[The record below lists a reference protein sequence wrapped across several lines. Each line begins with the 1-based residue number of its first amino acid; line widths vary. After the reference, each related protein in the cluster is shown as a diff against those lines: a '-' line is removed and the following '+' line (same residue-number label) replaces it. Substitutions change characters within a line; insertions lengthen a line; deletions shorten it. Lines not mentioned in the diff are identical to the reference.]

1 VNLPF
6 EARGDFAR
14 VDVTRGGLV
23 ESLHAVSVAVV
34 DAEGRLVAL
43 AGDPHGATF
52 YRSAAKPFQAL
63 PLVEDGVAD
72 ALELTDEELALCC
85 ASHSGE
91 PRHLEVARSILRK
104 AGLGPAAL
112 ACGPHLPFHEET
124 AARLLADGGRPEPLH
139 NNCSGKHAG
148 MLALAAA
155 HGWPT
160 EGYQKAAHPVQR
172 RMLAEVAR
180 WTGLDEA
187 EIGTGVDGCGVTCFA
202 VSLRAMAYSFAR
214 FARAARDGESAHR
227 VVAAMTGSPEMVGGT
242 GRLCTAVMQSA
253 GDTLFVKTGAEGVYC
268 AGILE
273 QGLGVALKVGDGAKR
288 AAEVALLHVLEQL
301 DALRGDDLRA
311 LRAYRDP
318 ELRNTRGEVV
328 GRLRGELP
336 LHWAAAADPAVAHP
350 VAGGAGFGDPG

>member
-1 VNLPF
+1 V
-6 EARGDFAR
+6 A
-14 VDVTRGGLV
+14 VTRGGLV
-23 ESLHAVSVAVV
+23 ESMHAVSVAVV
-34 DAEGRLVAL
+34 DADGRLVAL
-43 AGDPHGATF
+43 AGDPDRVAF
-52 YRSAAKPFQAL
+52 YRSAAKPLQAL

-72 ALELTDEELALCC
+72 ALELTGEELALCC

-112 ACGPHLPFHEET
+112 ACGPHLPFREEA
-124 AARLLADGGRPEPLH
+124 AARLLAEGGRPEALH

-160 EGYQKAAHPVQR
+160 EGYHEAEHPVQR

-180 WTGLDEA
+180 WTGLEEA
-187 EIGTGVDGCGVTCFA
+187 HIGTGVDGCGVTCFA
-202 VSLRAMAYSFAR
+202 VPLRAMAYSFAR

-227 VVAAMTGSPEMVGGT
+227 VVSAMTGSPNMVGGT
-242 GRLCTAVMQSA
+242 GRLCTAVMQST
-253 GDTLFVKTGAEGVYC
+253 GDRLFVKTGAEGVYC
-268 AGILE
+268 AGIPE
-273 QGLGVALKVGDGAKR
+273 RGIGVALKVGDGAKR

-301 DALRGDDLRA
+301 DALGDDDRRA
-311 LRAYRDP
+311 LREYRDP
-318 ELRNTRGEVV
+318 EVRNTRGDVV
-328 GRLRGELP
+328 GGLEGELP
-336 LHWAAAADPAVAHP
+336 LRWEAEADPARAHP